1 MILEALIIPIGG
13 RILSFLWSCVSMLLD
28 AVILHI
34 DMTGYYWQDIILPL
48 DQKSRERERIRRV
61 HRREE
66 GRGKE
71 NKGKR
76 KGKEK

>member
-48 DQKSRERERIRRV
+48 DQKSREREREREDKTSPQERR
-61 HRREE
+61 RKRE
-66 GRGKE
+66 
-71 NKGKR
+71 R
-76 KGKEK
+76 K

>member
-1 MILEALIIPIGG
+1 LELCLHDFRCCNSPYRYDGILLA
-13 RILSFLWSCVSMLLD
+13 
-28 AVILHI
+28 
-34 DMTGYYWQDIILPL
+34 GYYPSFGP
-48 DQKSRERERIRRV
+48 KVERERERIRRV